1 METQGKRLK
10 AVMKHYRHTQQSM
23 GQLIGVTKGFM
34 SVMMSDKVP
43 VSKKVIDGIIKS
55 FPAIN
60 LNWFL
65 TGEGEMFMGGEL
77 IESAGSDAQVM
88 EESSRYEPIGVG
100 ILEALMR
107 RVARL
112 EDEAEENRN
121 RVEALERQ
129 VERLKAELSELRPGE
144 KCTEEE

>member
-1 METQGKRLK
+1 
-10 AVMKHYRHTQQSM
+10 
-23 GQLIGVTKGFM
+23 
-34 SVMMSDKVP
+34 
-43 VSKKVIDGIIKS
+43 
-55 FPAIN
+55 
-60 LNWFL
+60 
-65 TGEGEMFMGGEL
+65 MFMGGEL